1 MQQDLGDIHYTNN
14 ATILGIQ
21 FGPTIAQTITTT
33 WTDKIKKIRAGVQ
46 DYYIRQLD
54 VQQRIRVCNV
64 WLLSKIWYVAQLL
77 PIQDDQANQIQA
89 ILLQYIWRGSIF
101 RVSATTLYKKP
112 TEGGLDMIH
121 IKAKCD
127 TLYFF
132 SASTTATQPWRFHS
146 TLAWLTRRLQTTPQP
161 PQLGA
166 PPTNTWISEDIFS
179 RTTVYKESTRYG
191 ALHQIQTYDMT
202 HNVISNWKPLSL
214 SCYCYG

>member
-14 ATILGIQ
+14 ATILGIH
-21 FGPTIAQTITTT
+21 FGPTIAQTITNT
-33 WTDKIKKIRAGVQ
+33 WTDKINKIWAGVQ

-64 WLLSKIWYVAQLL
+64 WLLSKIWYVTQLL

-89 ILLQYIWRGSIF
+89 ILLQYIWQGSIF
-101 RVSATTLYKKP
+101 RVPATTLYKKP

-132 SASTTATQPWRFHS
+132 
-146 TLAWLTRRLQTTPQP
+146 RLQQQRHNPDAFTAHWLDLHDACRHHHNPLNWEP
-161 PQLGA
+161 L
-166 PPTNTWISEDIFS
+166 PPTLEYLRI
-179 RTTVYKESTRYG
+179 
-191 ALHQIQTYDMT
+191 
-202 HNVISNWKPLSL
+202 
-214 SCYCYG
+214 